1 MSRSA
6 LNKLGGTV
14 PTVVLTLKVLTS
26 PSLSDWELKFFVF
39 SIYEHLLFKSTIFFN
54 LIKLICHLQLY
65 GLTNIQF
72 FIVQKIIQGAICNI
86 YFQTSS

>member
-6 LNKLGGTV
+6 LYKLGGTV

-26 PSLSDWELKFFVF
+26 PSLSDWELKTFVF

-72 FIVQKIIQGAICNI
+72 FIVQKIIQGAICNL

>member
-14 PTVVLTLKVLTS
+14 LTVVLTLKVLTS
-26 PSLSDWELKFFVF
+26 PSLSDWELKLFVF

-65 GLTNIQF
+65 SLTNIQF